1 MFSKMVNLITRKNQ
15 WFCVWSVLKHLNL
28 IKHESTFATFAHQM
42 MSIEWF
48 GTIDPRL
55 RFTADNL
62 SDYSRYFNEYDYTE
76 SADDRS

>member
-1 MFSKMVNLITRKNQ
+1 MLECSIIACILGFIIFFISGLV
-15 WFCVWSVLKHLNL
+15 
-28 IKHESTFATFAHQM
+28 QM

-76 SADDRS
+76 SADEEIEGS

>member
-1 MFSKMVNLITRKNQ
+1 MQTDNGTSFRKL
-15 WFCVWSVLKHLNL
+15 F
-28 IKHESTFATFAHQM
+28 T
-42 MSIEWF
+42 
-48 GTIDPRL
+48 TIDSRL

>member
-1 MFSKMVNLITRKNQ
+1 
-15 WFCVWSVLKHLNL
+15 
-28 IKHESTFATFAHQM
+28 M

-76 SADDRS
+76 SADEEIEGG